1 MCTRVERG
9 FVLRWEQGVYWGG
22 KNVCTEVG
30 RGFVLDT
37 VL

>member
-9 FVLRWEQGVYWGG
+9 FVLGWEQRVYWGG
-22 KNVCTEVG
+22 KKVCTEVG
-30 RGFVLDT
+30 RGFVLGT